1 MMQRDKIPY
10 QLSVKDLLG
19 KNNSFSNNRN
29 MKKYMIKTFDEFK
42 QINQSVANDENQ
54 KWSD

>member
-42 QINQSVANDENQ
+42 QINQSVADDENQ